1 MEERSLII
9 GYLLGLMINSQ
20 MGEIK
25 EFDASFENGILYI
38 RKAPAELINFLLE
51 VD

>member
-20 MGEIK
+20 MGEFK
-25 EFDASFENGILYI
+25 EFDVSFENGILYI